1 MALDSTAR
9 QAEDGCLLALGFV
22 KDRRLLTGSPDQV
35 YLSPTDLAN
44 SDQIGLSPTTV
55 PTSSDGIPLLMKDPP
70 GSAEEG
76 HGFGFVT
83 TTATAGSE
91 LMEEGHGLAFVT
103 PTTAPANLAEE
114 RHGLVAPMAEERQG
128 CQCLVTPMSCS
139 NLNQSLLAS
148 MNKTRL
154 MTTRFAETRTTP
166 RSAEDSMLESHVPV
180 ATSGSTDEVRL
191 SVLLSNQ
198 GPATGSDCLLVVL
211 GSTTQVQRSTL

>member
-1 MALDSTAR
+1 MSSPNLDQS
-9 QAEDGCLLALGFV
+9 L
-22 KDRRLLTGSPDQV
+22 
-35 YLSPTDLAN
+35 DLN
-44 SDQIGLSPTTV
+44 K
-55 PTSSDGIPLLMKDPP
+55 IPLRVNDTE
-70 GSAEEG
+70 EEG
-76 HGFGFVT
+76 HGFGFLPPSTVT
-83 TTATAGSE
+83 ANSAEEGHGLVTPLSSSNLHQSLSLNKLPLVVDDLPGAA
-91 LMEEGHGLAFVT
+91 EEGHGLAFVT

-128 CQCLVTPMSCS
+128 QCLVTPMSSS
-139 NLNQSLLAS
+139 NLNQSPLAS

-154 MTTRFAETRTTP
+154 MTRIAETRTTP